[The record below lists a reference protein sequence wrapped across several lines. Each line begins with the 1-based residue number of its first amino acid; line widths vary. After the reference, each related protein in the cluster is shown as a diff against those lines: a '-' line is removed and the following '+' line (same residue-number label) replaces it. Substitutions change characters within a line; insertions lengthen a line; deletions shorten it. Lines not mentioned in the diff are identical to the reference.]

1 MVMIRADKHVS
12 MPPPAYHPESQTI
25 TVAFF
30 YGGELKN
37 LPVATCI
44 GGKVK
49 KFDYVNATHMNKSN
63 LGLFA
68 EKCGFTDVEGIRY
81 YIMKNYGF
89 KILLSDAEILESA
102 LEQLGKYREW
112 CVYIEYNPPL
122 PEEVAVNTGEEER
135 IVHNTENRK
144 GKGKIDGKGKGKAKK
159 KLNFAE
165 DIEYLGTD
173 MEFLGET
180 INVNENVDMVG
191 LSRDNPGVDEP
202 SRRGDVGVDDPDI
215 EEDESDSDFLEN
227 DYDMNNDNS
236 EDDDELFKEY
246 VNETE
251 DEHGTGLET
260 SSESDSDDVVVS
272 EADMDEH
279 RVSDDDDK
287 GSEHAVFNP
296 AQIYD
301 PSLELGMIFSS
312 KAEFKKALKKL
323 EGTPEHQFSKL
334 WDYAEELRR
343 TNPGST
349 IILGVNDESGENRF
363 EKFYVCFSAMKDGFL
378 GGCRPIIGV
387 DGCHLK
393 GPHGGILL
401 TAVGVDPN
409 NNLFCVRHLHNNMK
423 TAGFRGLAYKNA
435 LWKAARASTVGE
447 FKLRMEEIK
456 ALDQAAF
463 DWLHD
468 KPAQEW
474 RARRREPDEQPVKN
488 KKRKGKK
495 AVKQVKLKRQHVS
508 HHFRICGE
516 AGHNAKGCALWK
528 DMDAPGLE
536 NIPAEV
542 FSLQGHKRGGSKGI
556 PKPKKHSVYVDKQK
570 MAHNNR
576 SMQPPVTLQQKI
588 EYQGTSSNDW
598 HCIYAILSN

>member
-1 MVMIRADKHVS
+1 

-89 KILLSDAEILESA
+89 KILLSDTEILESA

-191 LSRDNPGVDEP
+191 LSRDNQGVDEP

-260 SSESDSDDVVVS
+260 SSESNSDDVVVS

-312 KAEFKKALKKL
+312 KAEFKKAVQSHGIRHKRSLKFTKNDSFRVYCVCTGEGCEWKIHATKIKNEKTFQINFYNSEHSCPQVFNVRNVKTSWLSERFLQDFKTDPKRNVKGWRVDIMNKLRCHVSRDQAYRAKRQALKKL
-323 EGTPEHQFSKL
+323 EGSPEH
-334 WDYAEELRR
+334 
-343 TNPGST
+343 
-349 IILGVNDESGENRF
+349 
-363 EKFYVCFSAMKDGFL
+363 
-378 GGCRPIIGV
+378 
-387 DGCHLK
+387 
-393 GPHGGILL
+393 
-401 TAVGVDPN
+401 
-409 NNLFCVRHLHNNMK
+409 
-423 TAGFRGLAYKNA
+423 
-435 LWKAARASTVGE
+435 
-447 FKLRMEEIK
+447 
-456 ALDQAAF
+456 
-463 DWLHD
+463 
-468 KPAQEW
+468 
-474 RARRREPDEQPVKN
+474 
-488 KKRKGKK
+488 
-495 AVKQVKLKRQHVS
+495 
-508 HHFRICGE
+508 
-516 AGHNAKGCALWK
+516 
-528 DMDAPGLE
+528 
-536 NIPAEV
+536 
-542 FSLQGHKRGGSKGI
+542 
-556 PKPKKHSVYVDKQK
+556 
-570 MAHNNR
+570 
-576 SMQPPVTLQQKI
+576 
-588 EYQGTSSNDW
+588 
-598 HCIYAILSN
+598 